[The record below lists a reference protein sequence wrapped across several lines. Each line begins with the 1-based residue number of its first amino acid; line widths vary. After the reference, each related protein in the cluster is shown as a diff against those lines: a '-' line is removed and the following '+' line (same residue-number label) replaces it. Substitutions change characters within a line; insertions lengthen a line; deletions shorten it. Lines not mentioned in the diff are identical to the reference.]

1 MAAHAFLPGT
11 ILACSGRGWVSRVIR
26 GWTCSR
32 YSHVAVV
39 ANIFAGDLVVER
51 ECRRWKPSRTLLSRW
66 NQFASHSF
74 VIESTTLA
82 DWPCEIT
89 GTAIAGVQVHALADW
104 LKCYR
109 GDVYAVRPIVPLTY
123 DESHR
128 LSERLL
134 DAVGTEY
141 DGTGARIAG
150 LRWLDRWLPCSKDRA
165 KYFCVEL
172 AADALLAAWDS
183 PHTPDLYPGN
193 LCPGEMSPVD
203 LVNCLVG
210 SGVYAEPVLVSHH

>member
-1 MAAHAFLPGT
+1 MAATIIPGT

-32 YSHVAVV
+32 YSHVAIVC
-39 ANIFAGDLVVER
+39 NIFAGDLVER
-51 ECRRWKPSRTLLSRW
+51 DCRRWKPTRTLLSRW
-66 NQFASHSF
+66 HQFTCHSF
-74 VIESTTLA
+74 VVESTTA
-82 DWPCEIT
+82 NSRPCEIT
-89 GTAIAGVQVHALADW
+89 GERIKGVQVHTLSDW
-104 LKCYR
+104 LGDYC

-141 DGTGARIAG
+141 DTPGAGIAG
-150 LRWLDRWLPCSKDRA
+150 LRWLDRWLPCSKDRRRYYCA
-165 KYFCVEL
+165 EL
-172 AADALLAAWDS
+172 AADALLAAR
-183 PHTPDLYPGN
+183 PN
-193 LCPGEMSPVD
+193 LPAICPGEVSPVD

-210 SGVYAEPVLVSHH
+210 SGSYAEPVLVSR